1 MKNPIVMDEGDLA
14 YSRWTIRILAGFCVM
29 LGLISG
35 VSILQVDRLAHQ
47 VKELQQENE
56 DLKNKLSLHELN
68 LGDSQRTLDAVTNM
82 IVKLG
87 KKTPQEAERLA
98 ILEVVS
104 AEKHGVDLPT
114 GLAVSFQES
123 KWKTSVVSI
132 DGSSIGIKQINL
144 GAWQDRFKGMTAS
157 KLINPKYNIDVGYTL
172 LAKHIKDYGTINRAL
187 QRYRGSRNQDVN
199 VQYADDVQKTAQ
211 AIRKHLTFSQT

>member
-1 MKNPIVMDEGDLA
+1 MKKPIVVYEGDLA
-14 YSRWTIRILAGFCVM
+14 FNRWTIRILFFFCIM
-29 LGLISG
+29 LGVATL
-35 VSILQVDRLAHQ
+35 VSVLKVDSLVLQV
-47 VKELQQENE
+47 KGLQQENE
-56 DLKNKLSLHELN
+56 DLKAKLLLHDSN
-68 LGDSQRTLDAVTNM
+68 LGDAQKTVDAVTNM

-104 AEKHGVDLPT
+104 AEKHDVDLAT

-132 DGSSIGIKQINL
+132 DGSSIGVKQINL
-144 GAWQDRFKGMTAS
+144 SAWRDRFKGMTAS
-157 KLINPKYNIDVGYTL
+157 KLTNPKYNIDVGYTL

-199 VQYADDVQKTAQ
+199 AQYAADVQKIAQ

>member
-14 YSRWTIRILAGFCVM
+14 YSRWTIRILFAFCLM
-29 LGLISG
+29 LGLVTG
-35 VSILQVDRLAHQ
+35 VSVIQVDRLAHQ

-56 DLKNKLSLHELN
+56 DLKNKLLLHENN
-68 LGDSQRTLDAVTNM
+68 LGEAQKTVDVVTNM

-87 KKTPQEAERLA
+87 KKTPQEAERIA
-98 ILEVVS
+98 ILEVMS

-123 KWKTSVVSI
+123 KWKASVVSS

-144 GAWQDRFKGMTAS
+144 SAWRDRFKGMTAQ
-157 KLINPKYNIDVGYTL
+157 KLTNPKYNIDVGYTL
-172 LAKHIKDYGTINRAL
+172 LAKHIKEYGTINRAL

-199 VQYADDVQKTAQ
+199 AQYAADVQKIAH